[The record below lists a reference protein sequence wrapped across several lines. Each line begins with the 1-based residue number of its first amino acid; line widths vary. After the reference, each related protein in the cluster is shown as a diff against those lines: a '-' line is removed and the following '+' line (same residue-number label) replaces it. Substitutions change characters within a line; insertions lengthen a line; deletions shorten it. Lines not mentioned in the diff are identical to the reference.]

1 MAATPATSR
10 SQFGAGELFL
20 ADSRLAFAVLNVAR
34 VRILQRLFGISPQQ
48 ANLLTFVMAV
58 TAGHTAAK
66 TAGRVVSAPLRI
78 SGMDVAMGSFLARE
92 GAVGV
97 AGPSAGE
104 ISPFAT
110 LVTIG
115 LAGGLAIPALRRLSH
130 TLRATERR
138 VRTLRERQYSNAR
151 QAMAAALAR
160 SGIAGG

>member
-78 SGMDVAMGSFLARE
+78 SGMDVAMGGFLARE
-92 GAVGV
+92 GAVGG
-97 AGPSAGE
+97 AGPSVGD
-104 ISPFAT
+104 ISLFER
-110 LVTIG
+110 LVCDG
-115 LAGGLAIPALRRLSH
+115 LSGCPSDPVLRCFFL
-130 TLRATERR
+130 L
-138 VRTLRERQYSNAR
+138 L
-151 QAMAAALAR
+151 
-160 SGIAGG
+160 